1 MVYFLTEKETICLL
15 NGIIDETVNEVR
27 LQKTVVAVSGVG
39 RESGR
44 FPAYRIIRDAV
55 GCRSLKLVYDD
66 VNRQRAGRHRGK
78 AVFRRERGKM
88 GKRES
93 AEVREGSEC
102 LQSMK

>member
-1 MVYFLTEKETICLL
+1 MK
-15 NGIIDETVNEVR
+15 EVR

-66 VNRQRAGRHRGK
+66 VKRQRAGKMFEEGK
-78 AVFRRERGKM
+78 WCFGGKM

-93 AEVREGSEC
+93 AEVRGGF
-102 LQSMK
+102 